1 MHYSDIVYDF
11 FSDLLK
17 RNPKHIFDIAVW
29 HDQQVEFD
37 YFGTNDVMV
46 YPFEGAIPLKS
57 ICFNDIDIN
66 YAVFNYST
74 SEGVYLT
81 YSRKSNTALYTV
93 IDGKSWFRE
102 FVGIL

>member
-11 FSDLLK
+11 FCDLLK
-17 RNPKHIFDIAVW
+17 RNPKHIFDIALW
-29 HDQQVEFD
+29 DDQQVEID

-46 YPFEGAIPLKS
+46 YPIEDAIPLKS
-57 ICFNDIDIN
+57 IYFNDSDIK
-66 YAVFNYST
+66 YVVFNYST

-81 YSRKSNTALYTV
+81 YSKKSNTALNAV

-102 FVGIL
+102 FVGFL